1 MELLQDVLLN
11 KIIIVASLSLI
22 LLLVSHWALVTLRE
36 YPGYGLGWLLGIFFI
51 IVYISLGGGQNYASD
66 APEYLNIFQVFLATL
81 MGLIFGSL
89 VQLGLRFGMRMAQG
103 VALQVALYTSLSIIV
118 VFLALMEG
126 PIAHR
131 MVGIFALAVGIATLF
146 GMVLFPAAKREQQ
159 VRAMSYSQPIATPQ
173 DQLQQPPVQYPQ
185 DNLGQGGGAPI
196 QTTPMSR
203 LDEIRQRQ
211 RLGNGSNG
219 RR

>member
-1 MELLQDVLLN
+1 MELLQDILLN
-11 KIIIVASLSLI
+11 KIIIVSSLSLI
-22 LLLVSHWALVTLRE
+22 FLAISHWALMTLRE
-36 YPGYGLGWLLGIFFI
+36 YPGYGLGVLLGLFFV
-51 IVYISLGGGQNYASD
+51 IVYISLGGGANANAAALQ
-66 APEYLNIFQVFLATL
+66 YLNIFQVFLATL
-81 MGLIFGSL
+81 LGLIFGSL
-89 VQLGLRFGMRMAQG
+89 IQIGLRFGMRMAQG

-126 PIAHR
+126 PITHR

-146 GMVLFPAAKREQQ
+146 GMVLFPAPKREQQ

-185 DNLGQGGGAPI
+185 DLGQGGGIPA
-196 QTTPMSR
+196 QPMSR

-211 RLGNGSNG
+211 RLGNNTNG